1 MKHQTNMKL
10 PFLVIIFAVFISPC
24 LAQRNT
30 SVITKECD
38 FSKYRPLKV
47 SHFLQMALVEQ
58 IQPKYPAVGKAVRAQ
73 GKVRIKILVDRN
85 GKVQKA
91 CAVEGHPLLQ
101 STSLYAAY
109 KSRFKSNF
117 GFSKAS
123 FKGKQFI
130 TDELVYNFVA
140 P

>member
-1 MKHQTNMKL
+1 MKL
-10 PFLVIIFAVFISPC
+10 TFLAVIFAVFINPC
-24 LAQRNT
+24 FAQRKT
-30 SVITKECD
+30 SVIDKECN
-38 FSKYRPLKV
+38 FSKYKPLRV
-47 SHFLQMALVEQ
+47 SHFLQMALIGQ
-58 IQPKYPAVGKAVRAQ
+58 IQPKYPAAGKAVRAQ
-73 GKVRIKILVDRN
+73 GEVRVKILVDRN

-91 CAVEGHPLLQ
+91 CAVEGHPLLR

-109 KSRFKSNF
+109 RSRFKSNF

-123 FKGKQFI
+123 TFKGKQFI